1 MQFKKSSEREQHI
14 SDLWS
19 CFFPEHE
26 MTPIPELPVAENP
39 HTMEEENKEHT
50 PEKTGNNYK
59 DVKECKFSKLMAVH
73 MQKMIRPI

>member
-1 MQFKKSSEREQHI
+1 
-14 SDLWS
+14 
-19 CFFPEHE
+19 

-50 PEKTGNNYK
+50 PEKTGDNYK

-73 MQKMIRPI
+73 MQKIIRPIWFISSKISIITLFPI